1 MAKSVIVYSQ
11 EGCSACDRE
20 KEYLSGKGIAF
31 EERDIRK
38 NRQYLEE
45 LIDGGY
51 NSTPVTLIDGKAVV
65 GFDPKALDG
74 LLAG

>member
-20 KEYLSGKGIAF
+20 KEYLTRKGIAF
-31 EERDIRK
+31 EVRDIRK
-38 NRQYLEE
+38 NSKYLEE

-51 NSTPVTLIDGKAVV
+51 NSTPVTMIDGKAVV
-65 GFDPKALDG
+65 GFDPNQLDAL
-74 LLAG
+74 L